1 METSNASAQA
11 LKHILYTTKAQQDLD
26 KFERSLTMKGGAH
39 NQISLLM
46 HPFKNAMTKGVY
58 DYNAIA
64 VKGESE
70 EPEAINLEEFLSN
83 ADNDQLWRPE
93 SAAVENSA
101 AGLVTNSILFC

>member
-1 METSNASAQA
+1 
-11 LKHILYTTKAQQDLD
+11 
-26 KFERSLTMKGGAH
+26 MKEGVWAH
-39 NQISLLM
+39 QISLLM

-83 ADNDQLWRPE
+83 VDDDQLWRPE
-93 SAAVENSA
+93 SAAAENSA